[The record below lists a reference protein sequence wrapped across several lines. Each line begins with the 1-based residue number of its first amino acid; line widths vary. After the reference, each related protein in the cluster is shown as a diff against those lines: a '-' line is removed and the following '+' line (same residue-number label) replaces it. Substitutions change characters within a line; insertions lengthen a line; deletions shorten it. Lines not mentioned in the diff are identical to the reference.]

1 MIPVP
6 SLALRQNGRQENWM
20 VDTKNNQGICC
31 FLSLKFPLVESHSV
45 DKSIYIIHVY
55 SIYSI
60 YPKRAIHNS
69 PKKKKMIQKRNL
81 SVDPCSVCDPFEFRH
96 HLSTFKVSEF
106 QVSRRQLPT
115 LGALLSGVEIFE
127 KWLCPQQLTS
137 AFQVC
142 ETETSK

>member
-1 MIPVP
+1 MYTLYTVYTQKEP
-6 SLALRQNGRQENWM
+6 
-20 VDTKNNQGICC
+20 
-31 FLSLKFPLVESHSV
+31 
-45 DKSIYIIHVY
+45 YIIL
-55 SIYSI
+55 
-60 YPKRAIHNS
+60 
-69 PKKKKMIQKRNL
+69 PKKKDDP
-81 SVDPCSVCDPFEFRH
+81 VDPDPGLAAPEFRH

>member
-55 SIYSI
+55 CIYSI

-69 PKKKKMIQKRNL
+69 PQKKDDP
-81 SVDPCSVCDPFEFRH
+81 VDPDPGLVAPEFRH

>member
-1 MIPVP
+1 
-6 SLALRQNGRQENWM
+6 M

-55 SIYSI
+55 TQKEPYII
-60 YPKRAIHNS
+60 L
-69 PKKKKMIQKRNL
+69 PKKKDDP
-81 SVDPCSVCDPFEFRH
+81 VDPDPGLVAPEFRH

>member
-1 MIPVP
+1 MYACQRAARVEMVEPLGP
-6 SLALRQNGRQENWM
+6 S
-20 VDTKNNQGICC
+20 GI
-31 FLSLKFPLVESHSV
+31 S
-45 DKSIYIIHVY
+45 
-55 SIYSI
+55 
-60 YPKRAIHNS
+60 
-69 PKKKKMIQKRNL
+69 IQKRNL